1 MLTNSFIHPS
11 PSKPLL
17 ISRPYLS
24 TKPYTTKPL
33 LVHAS
38 SSDSGPSS
46 SPKNPL
52 TVALEVPKNILKQTL
67 QPLSDFGFGKRSI
80 WEGGVGLFMVSGA
93 ALLVLTLAWL
103 RGFQLR
109 SRFRKYQAVFEF
121 SQACGICVGTPVR
134 IRGVTVGNVVRV
146 DSSLKSI
153 DATVEV
159 CFSAIPLE
167 CGSNYFQNAVYCY

>member
-1 MLTNSFIHPS
+1 
-11 PSKPLL
+11 
-17 ISRPYLS
+17 
-24 TKPYTTKPL
+24 
-33 LVHAS
+33 
-38 SSDSGPSS
+38 
-46 SPKNPL
+46 
-52 TVALEVPKNILKQTL
+52 
-67 QPLSDFGFGKRSI
+67 
-80 WEGGVGLFMVSGA
+80 MVSGA

-109 SRFRKYQAVFEF
+109 SRFKKYQAVFEF

-159 CFSAIPLE
+159 CFLLSL
-167 CGSNYFQNAVYCY
+167 